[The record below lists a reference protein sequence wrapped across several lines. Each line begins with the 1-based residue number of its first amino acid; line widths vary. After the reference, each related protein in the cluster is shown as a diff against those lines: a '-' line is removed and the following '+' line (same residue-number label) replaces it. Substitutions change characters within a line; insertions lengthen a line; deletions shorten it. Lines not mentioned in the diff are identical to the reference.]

1 MYVATAIR
9 SMASRHARVRVA
21 SGAQPRAEL
30 GPRGGARPLGPP
42 SADPRHPVVVAVV
55 AKLGK
60 TFTMPLQRMALV
72 VWAVGASGLDTGA
85 LTPADIDGPH
95 LIGAQ
100 PPSKAARGLDHAL
113 AVLEADLASFARM
126 PGTSVLSAERVGRP
140 AWLTKF
146 LEWLGNIISGTT
158 TPQDAIAN
166 APADACPDITDKCEK
181 LEPLGANDAASNA
194 LVPVDAGGEGM
205 IYKIALLPDEDAN
218 DGAENRQ
225 QEAQRVGKREGDG
238 GLNSDY
244 DFTRD
249 VERVAGYTGRN
260 FLAYKTLFETI
271 IVRALSS
278 PDLFPPALSSCVC
291 ASQNGADDWRRV
303 QTDFV
308 VASTLKTASG
318 QAILAPL
325 RRSGL

>member
-30 GPRGGARPLGPP
+30 GPRGGARPIGPP
-42 SADPRHPVVVAVV
+42 AADPRHPVIVAVV

-113 AVLEADLASFARM
+113 AALEADLASFAPM

-146 LEWLGNIISGTT
+146 LKWLGDIISGKT
-158 TPQDAIAN
+158 TPQDAIAK
-166 APADACPDITDKCEK
+166 APADACPDITDKCDK
-181 LEPLGANDAASNA
+181 LEPLGANDAASSA
-194 LVPVDAGGEGM
+194 LVAVAAGGEGM
-205 IYKIALLPDEDAN
+205 IFKVQVIPPPRERADARAEST
-218 DGAENRQ
+218 DGTETRQ
-225 QEAQRVGKREGDG
+225 EAAQRVVLTADQAAAQAAA
-238 GLNSDY
+238 LNSND

-260 FLAYKTLFETI
+260 FLAYKLLFTTQ
-271 IVRALSS
+271 IV
-278 PDLFPPALSSCVC
+278 PPPSRPASSC
-291 ASQNGADDWRRV
+291 
-303 QTDFV
+303 
-308 VASTLKTASG
+308 
-318 QAILAPL
+318 PL
-325 RRSGL
+325 ELRLWLTEWC